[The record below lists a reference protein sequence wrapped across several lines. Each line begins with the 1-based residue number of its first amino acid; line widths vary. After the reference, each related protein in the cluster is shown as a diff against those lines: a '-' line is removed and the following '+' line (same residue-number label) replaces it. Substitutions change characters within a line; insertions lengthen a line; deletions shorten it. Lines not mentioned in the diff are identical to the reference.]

1 MNIFALSKCPRES
14 AEQMLDKHIVKM
26 PTETCQML
34 HTNILYM
41 QYVQKYREEPQ
52 LKDLKAFHQEIGS
65 KLMKPAML
73 NHPSTIWARQTYAN
87 WNWLYEHGLALCDE
101 YTYRY
106 EKKHGT
112 HQRILDCIPYFDVI
126 FKHPFPENRLQPVTI
141 AMDDKY
147 RLERNFEMTFADQKW
162 YDDREWDFVIKSY
175 RHYYLEGKWR
185 FAEWRKDRRPDWFP
199 ANHFAKKY
207 NIGVRKYNERN
218 PKFPRLE
225 LSEELE

>member
-1 MNIFALSKCPRES
+1 MNIFALSKCPQES
-14 AEQMLDKHIVKM
+14 AKQMLDKHIVKM

-34 HTNILYM
+34 HTNALYF
-41 QYVQKYREEPQ
+41 QFVELHDKEPTLRE
-52 LKDLKAFHQEIGS
+52 LKAFHQEIGS

-73 NHPSTIWARQTYAN
+73 NHPSTIWARQSYAN
-87 WNWLYEHGLALCDE
+87 FDWLYQHGIALCEE

-106 EKKHGT
+106 EKEHGSEK
-112 HQRILDCIPYFDVI
+112 RIKNTPFSNYLQSMRVQYDVG
-126 FKHPFPENRLQPVTI
+126 LTPVTI
-141 AMDDKY
+141 AMDDMY
-147 RLERNFEMTFADQKW
+147 RIENTF
-162 YDDREWDFVIKSY
+162 DDEWEFVIQSY

>member
-1 MNIFALSKCPRES
+1 MNIFALSRNPVE
-14 AEQMLDKHIVKM
+14 AAQQMLDKHIIKM

-41 QYVQKYREEPQ
+41 QYVKEHDKEPQ
-52 LKDLKAFHQEIGS
+52 LKDLKAFHLATES

-112 HQRILDCIPYFDVI
+112 LQRILDCIPYFDVV
-126 FKHPFPENRLQPVTI
+126 FEHNFPKKRLQPVSI
-141 AMDDKY
+141 AMDDQY
-147 RLERNFEMTFADQKW
+147 RIPNPMDIPN
-162 YDDREWDFVIKSY
+162 WDFVIESY

-185 FAEWRKDRRPDWFP
+185 IAEWRKNRRPDWFP
-199 ANHFAKKY
+199 ANHYAKKY
-207 NIGVRKYNERN
+207 NIGVRAYNAR
-218 PKFPRLE
+218 KPRYPQQLM
-225 LSEELE
+225 EE

>member
-1 MNIFALSKCPRES
+1 MNIFALSKCPQES
-14 AEQMLDKHIVKM
+14 AKQMLDKHIVKM

-41 QYVQKYREEPQ
+41 KYFQQYGEEPQ
-52 LKDLKAFHQEIGS
+52 LKDLKSFHQEIGS

-73 NHPSTIWARQTYAN
+73 NHPSTIWARQSREN
-87 WNWLYEHGLALCDE
+87 FDWLYHHGMALCEE

-106 EKKHGT
+106 GKEHGT
-112 HQRILDCIPYFDVI
+112 YKRMLNCHSLSRKETCFVS
-126 FKHPFPENRLQPVTI
+126 FPHSGLTPVTI
-141 AMDDKY
+141 AMDDMY
-147 RLERNFEMTFADQKW
+147 RIENTF
-162 YDDREWDFVIKSY
+162 DDEWEFVIQSY

-185 FAEWRKDRRPDWFP
+185 IAEWRKERRPDWFP
-199 ANHFAKKY
+199 ANHYAKKY
-207 NIGVRKYNERN
+207 NVGVRKYNERN